1 MVYLEVISTR
11 PIGEAEVSPG
21 KRIRIVCVDDHPIVR
36 EGLASIIAL
45 QPDMEL
51 IGAAESGAEALRLF
65 RASAPNATLPDVAL
79 PDVALI
85 DLRLKDMSGHELT
98 RQILSHSSGVRIII
112 LTSFEGDADIE
123 RALAA
128 GARGYVVKG
137 TARDELL
144 AAIRAV
150 HAGRRHIPGSV
161 AEKLAEHLG
170 SEKLSERE
178 LQVLGQI
185 ALGKRNKEIGAALGI
200 AEDTVKM
207 HVKNVLEKLEV
218 NDRTEAVTVAL
229 RRGILHL

>member
-1 MVYLEVISTR
+1 MSS
-11 PIGEAEVSPG
+11 A
-21 KRIRIVCVDDHPIVR
+21 KKIRILCVDDHPIVR

-51 IGAAESGAEALRLF
+51 VGAAESGAEALQLIH
-65 RASAPNATLPDVAL
+65 ATPLDVAL
-79 PDVALI
+79 V

-98 RQILSHSSGVRIII
+98 RQILSHSSTIRIII
-112 LTSFEGDADIE
+112 LTSFEGDTDIE
-123 RALAA
+123 RALLA

-144 AAIRAV
+144 GAIRSI

-178 LQVLGQI
+178 LQVLAEI
-185 ALGKRNKEIGAALGI
+185 ATGKRNKEIGAALGI

>member
-1 MVYLEVISTR
+1 MNSVKV
-11 PIGEAEVSPG
+11 
-21 KRIRIVCVDDHPIVR
+21 IRILCVDDHPIVR

-51 IGAAESGAEALRLF
+51 IGATESGAEALQLIQTT
-65 RASAPNATLPDVAL
+65 ALDVAL
-79 PDVALI
+79 V

-98 RQILSHSSGVRIII
+98 RQLLSHPSSIRIII

-144 AAIRAV
+144 GAIRAV

-170 SEKLSERE
+170 SEKLSQRE

-185 ALGKRNKEIGAALGI
+185 ALGKRNKEIGAVLGI

-207 HVKNVLEKLEV
+207 HVKNVLEKLGV

-229 RRGILHL
+229 RRGFFHL

>member
-1 MVYLEVISTR
+1 MRSE
-11 PIGEAEVSPG
+11 
-21 KRIRIVCVDDHPIVR
+21 KRIRILCVDDHPIVR

-45 QPDMEL
+45 QSDMEL
-51 IGAAESGAEALRLF
+51 VGAAESGAEALQLIHTT
-65 RASAPNATLPDVAL
+65 PMDVAL
-79 PDVALI
+79 V

-98 RQILSHSSGVRIII
+98 RQLLSRSSSIRIII

-123 RALAA
+123 RALSA
-128 GARGYVVKG
+128 GARGYIVKG

-144 AAIRAV
+144 RAIRGV
-150 HAGRRHIPGSV
+150 HLGRRHIPGSV
-161 AEKLAEHLG
+161 AEKLVEHMS
-170 SEKLSERE
+170 SEKLSDRE

-185 ALGKRNKEIGAALGI
+185 ALGKRNKEIGAVLGI

-207 HVKNVLEKLEV
+207 HVKNVLEKLGV

>member
-1 MVYLEVISTR
+1 MIS
-11 PIGEAEVSPG
+11 GN
-21 KRIRIVCVDDHPIVR
+21 RIRIVCVDDHPIVR

-45 QPDMEL
+45 QSDMEL
-51 IGAAESGAEALRLF
+51 IGSAESGAEALRLF
-65 RASAPNATLPDVAL
+65 EASTPDVAL
-79 PDVALI
+79 V

-98 RQILSHSSGVRIII
+98 RQILSHSSAIRIII

-150 HAGRRHIPGSV
+150 HAGRRHIPSSV
-161 AEKLAEHLG
+161 AEKLAEHLA

-185 ALGKRNKEIGAALGI
+185 AMGKRNKEIGAALGI

>member
-1 MVYLEVISTR
+1 MNSVKV
-11 PIGEAEVSPG
+11 
-21 KRIRIVCVDDHPIVR
+21 IRILCVDDHPIVR

-51 IGAAESGAEALRLF
+51 IGATESGAEALQLIQTT
-65 RASAPNATLPDVAL
+65 ALDVAL
-79 PDVALI
+79 V

-98 RQILSHSSGVRIII
+98 RQLLSHTSSIRIII

-144 AAIRAV
+144 GAIRAV

-170 SEKLSERE
+170 SEKLSQRE

-185 ALGKRNKEIGAALGI
+185 ALGKRNKEIGAVLGI

-207 HVKNVLEKLEV
+207 HVKNVLEKLGV

-229 RRGILHL
+229 RRGFFHL

>member
-1 MVYLEVISTR
+1 M
-11 PIGEAEVSPG
+11 SPT
-21 KRIRIVCVDDHPIVR
+21 KKIRILCVDDHPIVR

-51 IGAAESGAEALRLF
+51 IGAAESGAEALQLSRG
-65 RASAPNATLPDVAL
+65 AMPDVAL
-79 PDVALI
+79 V
-85 DLRLKDMSGHELT
+85 DLRLRDMSGHELA
-98 RQILSHSSGVRIII
+98 RQLLSQSSDIRIVI

-137 TARDELL
+137 TPRDELL

-150 HAGRRHIPGSV
+150 HLGRRHIPGSV

-185 ALGKRNKEIGAALGI
+185 AMGKRNKEIGAVLGI

>member
-1 MVYLEVISTR
+1 MNSR
-11 PIGEAEVSPG
+11 

-45 QPDMEL
+45 QSDMEL

-65 RASAPNATLPDVAL
+65 RASAPDVAL
-79 PDVALI
+79 V

-178 LQVLGQI
+178 LQVLGLI
-185 ALGKRNKEIGAALGI
+185 AMGKRNKEIGSALGI

>member
-1 MVYLEVISTR
+1 MVVVENLSPSEA
-11 PIGEAEVSPG
+11 IGEREVSPE
-21 KRIRIVCVDDHPIVR
+21 KRIRILCVDDHPIVR

-51 IGAAESGAEALRLF
+51 IGAAESGAEALQF
-65 RASAPNATLPDVAL
+65 IHATAPDVAL
-79 PDVALI
+79 V
-85 DLRLKDMSGHELT
+85 DLWLKDMSGHELT
-98 RQILSHSSGVRIII
+98 RQILSLSAGIRIII

-144 AAIRAV
+144 GAIRAV

-207 HVKNVLEKLEV
+207 HVKNVLEKLGV

>member
-1 MVYLEVISTR
+1 MNSVKV
-11 PIGEAEVSPG
+11 
-21 KRIRIVCVDDHPIVR
+21 IRILCVDDHPIVR

-51 IGAAESGAEALRLF
+51 IGATESGAEALQLIQTT
-65 RASAPNATLPDVAL
+65 ALDVAL
-79 PDVALI
+79 V

-98 RQILSHSSGVRIII
+98 RQLLSHTSSIRIII

-144 AAIRAV
+144 SAIRAV

-170 SEKLSERE
+170 SEKLSQRE

-185 ALGKRNKEIGAALGI
+185 ALGKRNKEIGAVLGI

-207 HVKNVLEKLEV
+207 HVKNVLEKLGV

-229 RRGILHL
+229 RRGFFHL

>member
-1 MVYLEVISTR
+1 M
-11 PIGEAEVSPG
+11 SPA
-21 KRIRIVCVDDHPIVR
+21 KIIRILCVDDHPIVR

-65 RASAPNATLPDVAL
+65 QASAPDVAL
-79 PDVALI
+79 PDVAII

-144 AAIRAV
+144 TAIRAV

-170 SEKLSERE
+170 SEKLTERE
-178 LQVLGQI
+178 LQVLREI
-185 ALGKRNKEIGAALGI
+185 AVGKRNKEIGAVLGI